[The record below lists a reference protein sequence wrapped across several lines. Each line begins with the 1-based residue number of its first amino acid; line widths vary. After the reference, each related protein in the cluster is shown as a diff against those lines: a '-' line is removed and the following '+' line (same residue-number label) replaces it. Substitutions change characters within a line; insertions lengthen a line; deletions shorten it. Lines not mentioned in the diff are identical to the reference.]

1 MLDSK
6 FEFLKVELIEIRVKA
21 LEGVHSDYRDTHEDP
36 KLVSMQVLYDDYW
49 VYRMIK
55 CISEGSISSG
65 YSTFRCSHSD

>member
-21 LEGVHSDYRDTHEDP
+21 LEGVHFDYGDTHEDP
-36 KLVSMQVLYDDYW
+36 KLVSVQVLYDDYW

-55 CISEGSISSG
+55 CISEGSIISG
-65 YSTFRCSHSD
+65 FSTFRCSHWG